1 MLLQWRVIS
10 REGLS
15 RCTVGWCEFK
25 LSLQITGVSVGQQG
39 KRIRDGIA
47 AKTWLKPPG
56 PLDGLALAVPR
67 IGRAQVYLAIPT
79 CGGRRSERGCL
90 PNPRARVRA

>member
-25 LSLQITGVSVGQQG
+25 LSLQITGVSVG
-39 KRIRDGIA
+39 
-47 AKTWLKPPG
+47 L
-56 PLDGLALAVPR
+56 LVEE
-67 IGRAQVYLAIPT
+67 
-79 CGGRRSERGCL
+79 S
-90 PNPRARVRA
+90 ARVIIVGVVAVVVVKKRKNSFC